1 MKKSFVL
8 VSLLLFLSFASA
20 LEMSGKYESNI
31 FVKEFE
37 NPVNVEVEITNALA
51 GTYNIYTLADIY
63 LEPRDRF
70 QITDGS
76 AKKTITIIPNENLD
90 SQEGLYTFSYILN
103 YRDIDQKVDNKFT
116 INILKLENILEIGSE
131 SVDSEAETLTF
142 YVKNKY
148 NVNLEGLSAEFSS
161 LLFETK
167 KEFDLKPYEKKEFTV
182 NVNPDKLRKTKAG
195 VYVIDSVFST
205 KKGDVEIS
213 GNLYL
218 GEKKGI
224 TTTEDKSG
232 WIIRTTTVR
241 KINSGNILENVEV
254 TITKNIFSRLFTNF
268 NIEPT
273 QVERK
278 GFTIDYIWRKD
289 KLGPTEMF
297 TVTSKTNYFF
307 PLLII
312 AFIILIM
319 FGIRR
324 YSETKLEATK
334 SVSPMKTKNGEFAL
348 KIRLSVKSNRNVEN
362 VSLIDRVPAIVKIYK
377 QFGTVKPD
385 KVDADSR
392 RVTWNI
398 GDLKAGEER
407 VFSYIVYS
415 KIGVVGKFSL
425 PGALAVFEKDGK
437 IHEVESNQVF
447 FLTDQI
453 KKLD

>member
-1 MKKSFVL
+1 
-8 VSLLLFLSFASA
+8 
-20 LEMSGKYESNI
+20 MSGKYESNV

-37 NPVNVEVEITNALA
+37 NPVTVEVEITDAQT
-51 GTYNIYTLADIY
+51 GTYNLYTLSDIY
-63 LEPRDRF
+63 LEPRDWF
-70 QITDGS
+70 KITTGS
-76 AKKTITIIPNENLD
+76 AKKTMTILPNENLD
-90 SQEGLYTFSYILN
+90 SKEGLYTFNYILN
-103 YRDIDQKVDNKFT
+103 YRDLDQKVDNQIT
-116 INILKLENILEIGSE
+116 INILKLENVLEIGSE
-131 SVDSEAETLTF
+131 SVDSEAENLTF
-142 YVKNKY
+142 YVKNKQ

-182 NVNPDKLRKTKAG
+182 SVDPDKLRKTKAG

-205 KKGDVEIS
+205 DKDDVKIS

-224 TTTEDKSG
+224 MTTEDKSG
-232 WIIRTTTVR
+232 WIVRTTTVR

-254 TITKNIFSRLFTNF
+254 TITKNIFSRLFTSF
-268 NIEPT
+268 NVEPT
-273 QVERK
+273 QVERN

-297 TVTSKTNYFF
+297 VVTSKTNYFF

-312 AFIILIM
+312 IFIALVL

-324 YSETKLEATK
+324 YSQTKIEVIK
-334 SVSPMKTKNGEFAL
+334 SVSPMRTKNDEFAL
-348 KIRLSVKSNRNVEN
+348 KVRLTVKSSRSVEN

-377 QFGTVKPD
+377 QFGTVKPN
-385 KVDADSR
+385 KIDADSR

-407 VFSYIVYS
+407 VFSYIIYAKV
-415 KIGVVGKFSL
+415 GVVGKFSL
-425 PGALAVFEKDGK
+425 PGALAVFEKDGN

-447 FLTDQI
+447 YLNDQI
-453 KKLD
+453 KKLE